1 MDKKEMIPT
10 FEVINQNI
18 SLTEINDTLNSFVYD
33 KNGTCLGRLKDLF
46 FCYDPATN
54 KIIGERS
61 I

>member
-1 MDKKEMIPT
+1 MIPI